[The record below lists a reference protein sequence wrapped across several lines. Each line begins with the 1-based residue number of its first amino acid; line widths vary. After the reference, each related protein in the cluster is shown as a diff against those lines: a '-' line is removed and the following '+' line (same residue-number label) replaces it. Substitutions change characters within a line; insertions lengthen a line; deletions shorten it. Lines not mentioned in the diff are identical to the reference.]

1 MLPFQLIGSLGHI
14 VSAFLFAGIA
24 IWALLRPS
32 GGMRRRGLACAAL
45 VTVLWSASVVTQGD
59 DSMLAHIFE
68 SLRNLA
74 WLGLMLLLLLRDR
87 HGSWHPAL
95 VVLYGVLAA
104 IILAEIALDLVSPD
118 FAGSP
123 RIMEASVFVA
133 VVLRMTVAIGALVL
147 VHNLYT
153 AAAPE
158 ARWGIRLPMAALA
171 GMWVFDLNLYTIAY
185 LTRGPVDELFSVRGL
200 LMVAFA
206 GVIALGSRRN
216 TQWKMRVSRAVTFQS
231 LSLLA
236 IGGYLVMMVLVVRA
250 LDVAGIG
257 NLQLAQ
263 STVIIGMS
271 ALGIALLPSQRLR
284 AWLKVKVTKHFFQHR
299 YDYRVEWLR
308 FTETLGR
315 PDADAAPLDERII
328 KAIAD
333 ITESP
338 GGLLL
343 LPDEKGALVPA
354 ASWCWSS
361 LETPSQAGD
370 PAFAQFCERDG
381 RIIEL
386 DGVRRGAASSTEEHD
401 VVPNWMIASPS
412 VWAAVPLIHFRRLT
426 GVVVLARPLVDRM
439 LDWEDFDLLRLAGR
453 QVASYLAEARGQ
465 EELLDAKRFDE
476 FNRRFAFIMH
486 DIKNLVS
493 QLTLVARNAERHADN
508 PEFRADMVATLRN
521 SVGKMND
528 MLARLSQH
536 NRGRTDEPRPVSLR
550 AIADAIVSTR
560 RGAHPIHVEGS
571 SDILALAD
579 PARLEQ
585 ALAHLIQNAIDAST
599 PDAPISVSISTRDDQ
614 ASVAIIDRGRG
625 MSAEF
630 IRSGLFRPFASTKT
644 GGFGIGAYEARTLIA
659 AMNGQVEVIS
669 REGEGTR
676 FEILLPLAWA
686 NAAAQ
691 GRRKIAS

>member
-1 MLPFQLIGSLGHI
+1 MPSFALIGSLGHI

-24 IWALLRPS
+24 VWSLLKPS
-32 GGMRRRGLACAAL
+32 GGMRRRSLAGASL
-45 VTVLWSASVVTQGD
+45 ITVLWSASVVVEGD
-59 DSMLAHIFE
+59 PSILAQVFE

-74 WLGLMLLLLLRDR
+74 WLMLMLLLLMRGR
-87 HGSWHPAL
+87 RSAWQPSL
-95 VVLYGVLAA
+95 VVLYGVLGM
-104 IILAEIALDLVSPD
+104 IVVAEIGLSMITPG
-118 FAGSP
+118 FSGSP
-123 RIMEASVFVA
+123 RIIEACQFVA

-185 LTRGPVDELFSVRGL
+185 LTRGPVDVLFSVRGMA
-200 LMVAFA
+200 MVIVA
-206 GVIALGSRRN
+206 GIIALGSRRN

-250 LDVAGIG
+250 LDVVGIS
-257 NLQLAQ
+257 NVQLAQ
-263 STVIIGMS
+263 STVIIGMT
-271 ALGIALLPSQRLR
+271 ALGIAMLPSQRLR
-284 AWLKVKVTKHFFQHR
+284 AWLKVKLIKHFFQHR
-299 YDYRVEWLR
+299 YDYRAEWMR

-343 LPDEKGALVPA
+343 LPAEYDGLTSAARWRWPALEMPDRAVGPEFA
-354 ASWCWSS
+354 AY
-361 LETPSQAGD
+361 
-370 PAFAQFCERDG
+370 CEQDG
-381 RIIEL
+381 RIVEFDAI
-386 DGVRRGAASSTEEHD
+386 RRGHRSAEGDAAM
-401 VVPNWMIASPS
+401 VPEWMIQSHR
-412 VWAAVPLIHFRRLT
+412 VWAAVPLLHFGKLA
-426 GVVVLARPLVDRM
+426 GIVLLERPLVDRM

-453 QVASYLAEARGQ
+453 QAASYLAEAQGQ
-465 EELLDAKRFDE
+465 EQLLDAKRFDE

-508 PEFRADMVATLRN
+508 PDFRADMVATLKN

-528 MLARLSQH
+528 LLARLSQH
-536 NRGRTDEPRPVSLR
+536 NRGRIDEPRAVSLR
-550 AIADAIVSTR
+550 AVVDAVAANKK
-560 RGAHPIHVEGS
+560 GAHPITVEGHPGV
-571 SDILALAD
+571 LALAD
-579 PARLEQ
+579 PPRLEQ
-585 ALAHLIQNAIDAST
+585 ALAHLVQNAIEAS
-599 PDAPISVSISTRDDQ
+599 APGMPVVISIERRQDCAV
-614 ASVAIIDRGRG
+614 VAVVDRGQG

-630 IRSGLFRPFASTKT
+630 IRNRLFRPFASTKD
-644 GGFGIGAYEARTLIA
+644 GGFGIGAYEARALIA
-659 AMNGQVEVIS
+659 AMDGRLIVTS
-669 REGEGTR
+669 REGEGSL
-676 FEILLPLAWA
+676 FEILLPLAPA
-686 NAAAQ
+686 DAGAEET
-691 GRRKIAS
+691 RKIAS